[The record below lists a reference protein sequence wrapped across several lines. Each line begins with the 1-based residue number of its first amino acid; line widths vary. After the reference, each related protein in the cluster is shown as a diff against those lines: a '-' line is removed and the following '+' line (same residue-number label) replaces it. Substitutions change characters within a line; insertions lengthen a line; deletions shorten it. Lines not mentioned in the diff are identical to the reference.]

1 MNRPFNVH
9 LLIDTRI
16 NPEAYGIP
24 EPAKST
30 QDFKK
35 RLYKLHQTDEFSY
48 GWNYPNEPD
57 MMLDFSGDRTMNK
70 AEYKRRIHNYREYE
84 RERNIDQA
92 LSYGVKR

>member
-35 RLYKLHQTDEFSY
+35 RLYKFHQTDEFSY
-48 GWNYPNEPD
+48 GWDAPSEPHMIIHHKD
-57 MMLDFSGDRTMNK
+57 DRSMSK
-70 AEYKRRIHNYREYE
+70 EEYKRTMHNYREWE
-84 RERNIDQA
+84 RERNIDEA
-92 LSYGVKR
+92 LSYGIKR